1 MLKYSPKRFWS
12 MLKTTRNNNQDIP
25 TAAMAELNR
34 KIFYDANAQE
44 EGFKEI
50 IDKEANYITPD
61 ELKAAIQ

>member
-1 MLKYSPKRFWS
+1 

-44 EGFKEI
+44 KGFKEI